1 MSPEEKREQKART
14 LLEYQETQEEI
25 AALEIKARRMGA
37 EISKF
42 GEWMQR
48 SPATHIY
55 QREQE
60 QYGLRVDFTPPEI
73 LETIK
78 NWERSFELA
87 DKLRQA
93 RRRLL
98 DLEDEKKQLHLS

>member
-1 MSPEEKREQKART
+1 MSPEEKREQKAKV

-25 AALEIKARRMGA
+25 ATLEVKAKRIGL

-42 GEWMQR
+42 GQWMQR

-55 QREQE
+55 RKEQE
-60 QYGLRVDFTPPEI
+60 QYGLPI
-73 LETIK
+73 ETIP
-78 NWERSFELA
+78 WETLEAMKDSEKHFELA

-93 RRRLL
+93 CRRLA
-98 DLEDEKKQLHLS
+98 DLEEQKKQLHLQ